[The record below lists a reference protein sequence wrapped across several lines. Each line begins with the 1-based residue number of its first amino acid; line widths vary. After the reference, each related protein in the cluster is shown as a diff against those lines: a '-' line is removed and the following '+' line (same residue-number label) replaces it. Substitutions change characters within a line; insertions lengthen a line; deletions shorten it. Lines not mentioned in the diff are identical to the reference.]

1 MLLRRI
7 TKHVKDQNWFAV
19 GLDFLIVV
27 IGVFIGLQVNT
38 WNEARQD
45 RVVAAQFE
53 LSLTADAEIILDD
66 VRSKITFMEE
76 ALVAVT
82 WLQDAFSQ
90 NSAVPDEAEVVDRLR
105 FTLKLPSHPNR
116 APSLIEAFANRD
128 LRLVGNEGLRLEIL
142 SWDRLLQ
149 DSAITQQG
157 RREYTRAYVAPLSR
171 LWALAPL
178 IPFEEAVSDSGSR
191 NDMLVALSA
200 MQGVLG
206 SELEAFRLV
215 EQETK
220 TLVELLEAR
229 H

>member
-90 NSAVPDEAEVVDRLR
+90 NSAVPDEAEVVNRLR
-105 FTLKLPSHPNR
+105 FTLTLPSHPNR

-128 LRLVGNEGLRLEIL
+128 LRLVGNEDLRLEIL

-206 SELEAFRLV
+206 GELEAFRLV

>member
-1 MLLRRI
+1 MILRRI

-66 VRSKITFMEE
+66 ARSKIAFMEE

-105 FTLKLPSHPNR
+105 FTLTLPSHPNR

-128 LRLVGNEGLRLEIL
+128 LRLVGDEGLRLEIL
-142 SWDRLLQ
+142 NWDRLLQ
-149 DSAITQQG
+149 DSAITQQA

-171 LWALAPL
+171 LGALAPL
-178 IPFEEAVSDSGSR
+178 VPFEEAVSDSGSR

-206 SELEAFRLV
+206 GELEAFRLI
-215 EQETK
+215 EHETK

>member
-53 LSLTADAEIILDD
+53 LGLTADAKIILED
-66 VRSKITFMEE
+66 VRSKIAFMEE

-105 FTLKLPSHPNR
+105 FTLTLPSHPNR
-116 APSLIEAFANRD
+116 APSLIEAVANRD
-128 LRLVGNEGLRLEIL
+128 LRLIGNEDLRLEIL

-149 DSAITQQG
+149 DSAITQQA

-171 LWALAPL
+171 LGALAPL

-206 SELEAFRLV
+206 GELDAFRLV

>member
-1 MLLRRI
+1 MILRRI

-66 VRSKITFMEE
+66 ARSKIAFMEE

-105 FTLKLPSHPNR
+105 FTLPSHPNR

-128 LRLVGNEGLRLEIL
+128 LRLVGDEGLRLEIL
-142 SWDRLLQ
+142 NWDRLLQ
-149 DSAITQQG
+149 DSAITQQA

-171 LWALAPL
+171 LGALAPL
-178 IPFEEAVSDSGSR
+178 VPFEEAVSDSGSR

-206 SELEAFRLV
+206 GELEAFRLI
-215 EQETK
+215 EHETK